1 MKDLKEILDSDLM
14 VMEPMPAITRSSEA
28 PPPVICEC
36 GCGEALH
43 PVRFWHPDDNDSWR
57 YPTLCRRLDQEYQ
70 RQKKAEALRES
81 IEWIDGIF
89 PRRSM
94 GPRQLEATLD
104 NYEPFEG
111 ILSGLKA
118 ARTYLE
124 QWEENEKKG
133 RGLIFMGEVGLGKT
147 HLIAAIV
154 NELQRRLVFSY
165 FLSVPLF
172 LERVRDSFDED
183 TTSEGKVMRGLSAP
197 SLLALNDMGAEKH
210 SEWAIERLYQ
220 LIDDRYNY
228 RKPIIVATNL
238 DAHRIIDVYGTR
250 IVDRLYEMCGAPIKL
265 EGDSYRKRRK

>member
-1 MKDLKEILDSDLM
+1 MKSVMDL
-14 VMEPMPAITRSSEA
+14 VMEQISTYPTMSGSTEPPPAI
-28 PPPVICEC
+28 CQC
-36 GCGEALH
+36 GCGELLR
-43 PVRFWHPDDNDSWR
+43 PVRFWTPEGGVWR
-57 YPTLCRRLDQEYQ
+57 YPTICSRQDQEYK
-70 RQKKAEALRES
+70 RQKKAASLRES
-81 IEWIDGIF
+81 IEWIDEIF

-111 ILSGLKA
+111 ILAGLRA

-124 QWEENEKKG
+124 NWEENEKKG
-133 RGLIFMGEVGLGKT
+133 RGLIFQGEVGLGKT

-154 NELQRRLVFSY
+154 NELQRRLIFSY

-172 LERVRDSFDED
+172 LERVRDSFDEEN
-183 TTSEGKVMRGLSAP
+183 TSEGKVMRALAAP
-197 SLLALNDMGAEKH
+197 RLLALNDMGAEKS

-228 RKPIIVATNL
+228 RSPVLVATNL
-238 DAHRIIDVYGTR
+238 DARGLASVYGSR
-250 IVDRLYEMCGAPIKL
+250 IVDRLYEMCGSPIRL

>member
-1 MKDLKEILDSDLM
+1 MSQTM
-14 VMEPMPAITRSSEA
+14 RNSEP

-43 PVRFWHPDDNDSWR
+43 PVRFWHPDGNDSWR
-57 YPTLCRRLDQEYQ
+57 YPTLCHRQDEEYQ
-70 RQKKAEALRES
+70 RQKKAGNLRES
-81 IEWIDGIF
+81 IEWIDEIF

-111 ILSGLKA
+111 ILAGLKA

-133 RGLIFMGEVGLGKT
+133 HGLIFQGEVGLGKT

-154 NELQRRLVFSY
+154 NELQRRLIFSY

-183 TTSEGKVMRGLSAP
+183 NMSEGKVMRALATP
-197 SLLALNDMGAEKH
+197 RLLALNDMGAEKPT
-210 SEWAIERLYQ
+210 EWAKERLYQ

-228 RKPIIVATNL
+228 RSPMLVATNL
-238 DAHRIIDVYGTR
+238 DMRGLVSVYGSR
-250 IVDRLYEMCGAPIKL
+250 IVDRLYEMCGAPIRL